1 MGCSK
6 KASLSRGCLH
16 QEHNEDEEQHSR
28 QREEQ
33 VQRNRIKLDS
43 SGTKRGCYDLR
54 LFRQKADINHIIKEV
69 GKNQT
74 TYYLER
80 AQNSY

>member
-6 KASLSRGCLH
+6 KASLSRGYLH
-16 QEHNEDEEQHSR
+16 QEHSEDEEQYSR
-28 QREEQ
+28 QREEH
-33 VQRNRIKLDS
+33 VQRNKIKLDS
-43 SGTKRGCYDLR
+43 LGTKRGYCDLK

-74 TYYLER
+74 VYYLER